1 MTPLGCEGGVQ
12 NTTAVVS
19 DVPATAT
26 ISTTPG
32 ATYETI
38 ALYYE
43 VYAYIS
49 ILPVSLDLPSTASLG
64 SLVPPPLVAV
74 MVTVII

>member
-12 NTTAVVS
+12 NIIAVVS
-19 DVPATAT
+19 DVPTIAT

-32 ATYETI
+32 AVQKAI
-38 ALYYE
+38 AIYKVI
-43 VYAYIS
+43 VYIGT
-49 ILPVSLDLPSTASLG
+49 LPASLDLPSTATLG

-74 MVTVII
+74 MVTVTS